1 MTDPRDDELNIL
13 LPIEAKP
20 RLDHLHRKV
29 EAAAGMRLSRREA
42 LGLGGMALLGLSLA
56 AAGCGTSTTGGDA
69 AAAASPAATSTLA
82 GQPMESKLQIYNWV
96 EYDPKSVYT
105 GFMNLPDPKAAGLK
119 ISETYFSSNDEMLA
133 KLHAGATGYD
143 IIVPSQNAVA
153 QLIFEKMLMA
163 LDMALLPNLKNLQP
177 SFRKTN
183 YDPTGQYSVVK
194 AYGITGFYYNNTVVT
209 EQPKTLMDFY
219 QLLNKYV
226 SKGRTNLMDGPEE
239 VPVLA
244 LLALGINQNTTDPA
258 DYAKARELLMSVRK
272 GVTTID
278 SSSSTTDGIAG
289 KIMLGQGWNGDM
301 RRIVE
306 AQPDITAVIPEG
318 LSEIWADNWCIPA
331 DAPHPVAAHAWINY
345 MLEPEVAY
353 DEMMYHQYPEPNTP
367 ALAKLPAE
375 MRDDPLFNVPPAA
388 TEKWDYTLNVSPA
401 VVQMRTKVF
410 TEFKA
415 AGG

>member
-56 AAGCGTSTTGGDA
+56 AAGCGTTTTGGDA
-69 AAAASPAATSTLA
+69 APAASPGATSTLA

-105 GFMNLPDPKAAGLK
+105 GFENLPDPKAAGLQ
-119 ISETYFSSNDEMLA
+119 ISETYFSSNDELLA

-163 LDMALLPNLKNLQP
+163 LDTALLPNLKNLEP
-177 SFRKTN
+177 SFLKAS
-183 YDPTGQYSVVK
+183 YDPDGRYHVVK
-194 AYGITGFYYNNTVVT
+194 AYGITGFYYDTTIVT

-226 SKGRTNLMDGPEE
+226 GKGRTNLMDGPEE

-244 LLALGINQNTTDPA
+244 LLALGINQNTEDPA

-278 SSSSTTDGIAG
+278 SSSAMSDGVAG
-289 KIMLGQGWNGDM
+289 KIILGQDWNGPM
-301 RRIVE
+301 RRIVQ
-306 AQPDITAVIPEG
+306 AQPQITAVIPEG

-345 MLEPEVAY
+345 LLEPDVAV
-353 DEMMYHQYPEPNTP
+353 DDMNYHNYTMPIPA

-375 MRDDPLFNVPPAA
+375 LRDDPLFNVPAAA
-388 TEKWDYTLNVSPA
+388 TENWDYTLNVSPA
-401 VVQMRTKVF
+401 VVQMRTKIY

-415 AGG
+415 AG

>member
-1 MTDPRDDELNIL
+1 
-13 LPIEAKP
+13 
-20 RLDHLHRKV
+20 
-29 EAAAGMRLSRREA
+29 
-42 LGLGGMALLGLSLA
+42 
-56 AAGCGTSTTGGDA
+56 
-69 AAAASPAATSTLA
+69 
-82 GQPMESKLQIYNWV
+82 
-96 EYDPKSVYT
+96 VYS
-105 GFMNLPDPKAAGLK
+105 GFDNLPDPKAAGLQ
-119 ISETYFSSNDEMLA
+119 ISETYFSSNDELLA

-163 LDMALLPNLKNLQP
+163 LDTALLPNLKNLEP
-177 SFRKTN
+177 SFLKAS
-183 YDPTGQYSVVK
+183 YDPDGRYHVVK
-194 AYGITGFYYNNTVVT
+194 AYGITGFYYDTTIVT

-226 SKGRTNLMDGPEE
+226 GKGRTNLMDGPEE

-244 LLALGINQNTTDPA
+244 LLALGINQNTEDPA

-278 SSSSTTDGIAG
+278 SSSAMSDGVAG
-289 KIMLGQGWNGDM
+289 KIILGQDWNGPM
-301 RRIVE
+301 RRIVQ
-306 AQPDITAVIPEG
+306 AQPQITAVIPEG

-345 MLEPEVAY
+345 LLEPDVAV
-353 DEMMYHQYPEPNTP
+353 DDMNYHNYTMPIPA

-375 MRDDPLFNVPPAA
+375 LRDDPLFNVPAAA
-388 TEKWDYTLNVSPA
+388 TENWDYTLNVSPA
-401 VVQMRTKVF
+401 VVQMRTKIY

-415 AGG
+415 AG

>member
-56 AAGCGTSTTGGDA
+56 AAGCGTTTTGGDA
-69 AAAASPAATSTLA
+69 APAASPGATSTLA
-82 GQPMESKLQIYNWV
+82 GLPMESKLQIYNWV
-96 EYDPKSVYT
+96 EYDPKSVYK
-105 GFMNLPDPKAAGLK
+105 GFTNLPDQKAAGLK
-119 ISETYFSSNDEMLA
+119 ISETYFSSNDELLA

-143 IIVPSQNAVA
+143 ILVPSQNAVA
-153 QLIFEKMLMA
+153 QLIFEKKLMA
-163 LDMALLPNLKNLQP
+163 LDPALLPNLKNLQP

-183 YDPTGQYSVVK
+183 FDPTGQYSVVK
-194 AYGITGFYYNNTVVT
+194 AYGITGFFYNNTIVT

-278 SSSSTTDGIAG
+278 SSAAVTDGIAG
-289 KIMLGQGWNGDM
+289 KIVLGQEWNGNM
-301 RRIVE
+301 RRIVT
-306 AQPDITAVIPEG
+306 ANKGDITAVIPEG

-345 MLEPEVAY
+345 MLEPDVAV
-353 DEMMYHQYPEPNTP
+353 DEMNYHNYAQPNLP

-375 MRDDPLFNVPPAA
+375 LRDDPLFNVPAAA
-388 TEKWDYTLNVSPA
+388 TENWDYTLNISPA
-401 VVQMRTKVF
+401 VVQMRTKIF

-415 AGG
+415 AG

>member
-1 MTDPRDDELNIL
+1 
-13 LPIEAKP
+13 
-20 RLDHLHRKV
+20 
-29 EAAAGMRLSRREA
+29 
-42 LGLGGMALLGLSLA
+42 MALLGLSLA
-56 AAGCGTSTTGGDA
+56 AAGCGTTTTGGDA
-69 AAAASPAATSTLA
+69 APAASPGATSTLA

-105 GFMNLPDPKAAGLK
+105 GFENLPDPKAAGLQ
-119 ISETYFSSNDEMLA
+119 ISETYFSSNDELLA

-163 LDMALLPNLKNLQP
+163 LDTALLPNLKNLEP
-177 SFRKTN
+177 SFLKAS
-183 YDPTGQYSVVK
+183 YDPDGRYHVVK
-194 AYGITGFYYNNTVVT
+194 AYGITGFYYDTTIVT

-226 SKGRTNLMDGPEE
+226 GKGRTNLMDGPEE

-244 LLALGINQNTTDPA
+244 LLALGINQNTEDPA

-278 SSSSTTDGIAG
+278 SSSAMSDGVAG
-289 KIMLGQGWNGDM
+289 KIILGQDWNGPM

-306 AQPDITAVIPEG
+306 AQPQITAVIPEG

-345 MLEPEVAY
+345 LLEPDVAV
-353 DEMMYHQYPEPNTP
+353 DDMNYHNYTMPIPA

-375 MRDDPLFNVPPAA
+375 LRDDPLFNVPAAA
-388 TEKWDYTLNVSPA
+388 TENWDYTLNVSPA
-401 VVQMRTKVF
+401 VVQMRTKIY

-415 AGG
+415 AG

>member
-1 MTDPRDDELNIL
+1 MTDPRDDEMKIL

-20 RLDHLHRKV
+20 ELDKLHRKV

-42 LGLGGMALLGLSLA
+42 LGLGGMALLGLGLA
-56 AAGCGTSTTGGDA
+56 AAGCGTSTTAGDA
-69 AAAASPAATSTLA
+69 ATPAATSTLA
-82 GQPMESKLQIYNWV
+82 GLPMESELQIYNWV

-105 GFMNLPDPKAAGLK
+105 GFKNLPDPKAAGLK
-119 ISETYFSSNDEMLA
+119 ISETYFSSNDELLA

-153 QLIFEKMLMA
+153 QLITEKMLMA
-163 LDMALLPNLKNLQP
+163 MDMTLIPNIKNLQP

-183 YDPTGQYSVVK
+183 FDPTGQYSVVK

-289 KIMLGQGWNGDM
+289 KIILGQGWNGDI
-301 RRIVE
+301 RRVVNANKGE
-306 AQPDITAVIPEG
+306 ITAVTPEG

-345 MLEPEVAY
+345 QLEPDVAY
-353 DEMMYHQYPEPNTP
+353 DEMMYHNYPEPIP
-367 ALAKLPAE
+367 AALAKLPAE
-375 MRDDPLFNVPPAA
+375 LRDDPLFNIPTAA
-388 TEKWDYTLNVSPA
+388 TENWDYTLNVSPA
-401 VVQMRTKVF
+401 VVQMRTKLF

-415 AGG
+415 AG